1 MIKLCVVL
9 EHNVLTRRDT
19 DDALELV
26 QCRDQQTRST
36 RQCGGRRHQRS
47 NEQEKGGAVEP
58 GQPPPTCLHGSGVLS
73 CNIENKLITSNNI
86 SILKANILFYLK

>member
-9 EHNVLTRRDT
+9 EHNVLTRRNT
-19 DDALELV
+19 GDALELV
-26 QCRDQQTRST
+26 QRRDQQTRST

-47 NEQEKGGAVEP
+47 DEQEKGGAVEP
-58 GQPPPTCLHGSGVLS
+58 GQPPPACLHGSGVLS

-86 SILKANILFYLK
+86 SRVLAKSSFYLK